1 MVLTC
6 EICAH
11 SYIRS
16 HTCKAGVCDVCGMF
30 FKNIRSHQCQVQ
42 KTTHCNLIKLW
53 QDFKRD
59 HLPICDACGIQ
70 YSTITNTNNFRQ
82 FKTIDLCRDCYFIPE
97 IQIHVQSMRYRLLRE
112 DVQCGKWKCDLCE
125 RVLFDTTTLDNYCR
139 FERDHINVFTKTTT
153 VWELLVSGA
162 PFHDVCEENRKC
174 RNLCL
179 HCHSVVTYAERVV
192 GILKLKK
199 IKDTTP
205 NIEYIRD
212 RAMYQVETL
221 VKMLLEDILL

>member
-1 MVLTC
+1 
-6 EICAH
+6 
-11 SYIRS
+11 
-16 HTCKAGVCDVCGMF
+16 
-30 FKNIRSHQCQVQ
+30 
-42 KTTHCNLIKLW
+42 
-53 QDFKRD
+53 
-59 HLPICDACGIQ
+59 
-70 YSTITNTNNFRQ
+70 
-82 FKTIDLCRDCYFIPE
+82 
-97 IQIHVQSMRYRLLRE
+97 
-112 DVQCGKWKCDLCE
+112 
-125 RVLFDTTTLDNYCR
+125 VLFDTTTLDNYCR